1 MAIAQKAATRQ
12 VAKATQARA
21 VRPVVVRGAV
31 KCQAQQGQQLAKK
44 AAAAVASLPA
54 MLAASPAFALVDDR
68 LNGDGAGI
76 ALGVNEPILGW
87 VIGGVATA
95 IWIAYFI
102 AQKDFGD
109 FEDKDSGVGL

>member
-1 MAIAQKAATRQ
+1 
-12 VAKATQARA
+12 
-21 VRPVVVRGAV
+21 
-31 KCQAQQGQQLAKK
+31 
-44 AAAAVASLPA
+44 
-54 MLAASPAFALVDDR
+54 VDDR

-109 FEDKDSGVGL
+109 FEDKVGTRLLAAAAACDDGVDYAAGLRVWRSAADAQRCQGNSSA

>member
-1 MAIAQKAATRQ
+1 
-12 VAKATQARA
+12 
-21 VRPVVVRGAV
+21 
-31 KCQAQQGQQLAKK
+31 
-44 AAAAVASLPA
+44 
-54 MLAASPAFALVDDR
+54 VDDR

-109 FEDKDSGVGL
+109 FEDKVGYNAVHGCCC